1 MVESTSHTFEV
12 RRPSTVGWGWRTHT
26 IPDAFATSTAAA
38 TDRICSVSSLSI
50 SSTTP
55 ALNMATLTSSAE
67 GMNRASPGAQ
77 EGYESLIGV
86 LVAQCAALL
95 VGPHT
100 KLSYGLKTKNATA

>member
-1 MVESTSHTFEV
+1 
-12 RRPSTVGWGWRTHT
+12 
-26 IPDAFATSTAAA
+26 
-38 TDRICSVSSLSI
+38 
-50 SSTTP
+50 
-55 ALNMATLTSSAE
+55 MATLTSSAE